1 MWITMQVFY
10 IAAFIPLSSY
20 FHFKMYLKDI
30 QTYNINA
37 QEKYIKKKHITVVV
51 NNGY

>member
-30 QTYNINA
+30 QVYNINA
-37 QEKYIKKKHITVVV
+37 QEKYIKKYITVVV
-51 NNGY
+51 NSGN